1 MITYI
6 IRRTLQ
12 AIFMTMFGAFFFYTL
27 LVYVLPWGPIDA
39 YRRAAQEVRDYN
51 ITEPFTRVVGPE
63 GRPVGPRR
71 PTPMF
76 TVHELEEAY
85 SLDKPWPLSFFAWLY
100 DPEDTMTYTRLLF
113 NEQQKGVDIR
123 IGPLRITGDGALLGN
138 WGYSDFVRRGVPVQE
153 VISHRWGNSA
163 LLVGLGL
170 LFSVLIAVPVG
181 MWSAVRAG
189 SKVDHTIT
197 FFSFAGQSMPPFVL
211 GMLLIFAAAVIP
223 YQLHH
228 NQGMTWMPYLPP
240 GLTHDL
246 DQENNW
252 LNRAYHLVL
261 PVGALVLSQ
270 VALLSRHVRFSMLD
284 VLSKEYVRTA
294 QAKGLRR
301 WRVLWRHAFRNA
313 SIPFITSVA
322 LAIPGVLTG
331 VVVIERLFAYP
342 GMGDILF
349 SAMSVRL
356 DIPIILTVVVIMV
369 FLIGIS
375 NLIADIL
382 YAAVDPRVG
391 GK

>member
-1 MITYI
+1 MVTYI

-12 AIFMTMFGAFFFYTL
+12 AVLMTLFGAFFFYTL
-27 LVYVLPWGPIDA
+27 LVYVLPWGPATA
-39 YRRAAQEVRDYN
+39 YRRAAQDVRDYN
-51 ITEPFTRVVGPE
+51 ITEPFSRILNSG
-63 GRPVGPRR
+63 GKPVGPRQ
-71 PTPMF
+71 PTPLF
-76 TVHELEEAY
+76 TVREMEEAY

-100 DPEDTMTYTRLLF
+100 DPDDTMTYTRRLF
-113 NEQQKGVDIR
+113 LEQQKGLDIW
-123 IGPLRITGDGALLGN
+123 IGSLHITGDGALLGN
-138 WGYSDFVRRGVPVQE
+138 WGYSDVVRRGVAVQE
-153 VISHRWGNSA
+153 VVSGRWGNSA

-170 LFSVLIAVPVG
+170 IFSVLIAVPVG

-228 NQGMTWMPYLPP
+228 NQGWTWLPYLPP

-246 DQENNW
+246 DQDTNW
-252 LNRAYHLVL
+252 LNRLYHLVL
-261 PVGALVLSQ
+261 PVSALVLSQ
-270 VALLSRHVRFSMLD
+270 VAWLSRHVRFSMLD

-294 QAKGLRR
+294 QAKGLRQ

-349 SAMSVRL
+349 SAMNIRP

-369 FLIGIS
+369 FLIGIA
-375 NLIADIL
+375 NLVADIL
-382 YAAVDPRVG
+382 YAVVDPRVG
-391 GK
+391 GN